1 MNTTRRSRGPSD
13 GPGGVQRPLTTGATG
28 ATGNMLSELYSSVV
42 GDQERLTKLPLVVSR
57 DMEERFI
64 RDGWPVGKVYGSE
77 ADMAAYYGVGRDVM
91 REAVRVLEA
100 RDEVR
105 VRRGPQGGIAVA
117 RPGGTHL
124 LVMIGGYAYLT
135 GLGLPDI
142 VEAWSAV
149 HISAVR
155 LIGDRSR
162 QAGGRPL
169 GESQAADDD
178 GIPDTAGLLGR
189 FAAEVIGGSGS
200 GPLKYFNDV
209 LAPLLPRMSTAL
221 GADALAD
228 IRQRIIHDLDRGRTE
243 DAVRL
248 ARTLFCGAARDT
260 LAQVARTGGWKGTP
274 VPEPLEQMR
283 IPAFAAVRRM
293 MSEITPEEWVR
304 GRPLGN
310 ECELAE
316 RFGVDRSVIR
326 QAIRMMEDAETAV
339 TLPGRGHGLVT
350 RCPSPAPLSRQ
361 VCVYLASHAEPPEE
375 AALALGSLM
384 IEMAEIAARKTG
396 PRDAE
401 LFDALFDELRQLTSA
416 APISSVQLIERL
428 QNRLARNVLLSL
440 FINGIK
446 AYVSWS
452 MSEELHAPSWVIE
465 FFAQSTHDVLRAIGR
480 RDAPEAARL
489 QAVKQEMLAK
499 YRQCVLE
506 GRDPEVR

>member
-1 MNTTRRSRGPSD
+1 MNTTRHSRGLSDSPGGAQRSR
-13 GPGGVQRPLTTGATG
+13 TTGATG
-28 ATGNMLSELYSSVV
+28 NPLSELYSSVV

-77 ADMAAYYGVGRDVM
+77 ADLAAYYGVGRDVM

-155 LIGDRSR
+155 LMGDRSR
-162 QAGGRPL
+162 QAGGRLP
-169 GESQAADDD
+169 ESQAADD
-178 GIPDTAGLLGR
+178 GGTPDTAGLLGR

-221 GADALAD
+221 GADALARM
-228 IRQRIIHDLDRGRTE
+228 RQRIIHDLDRGRTE
-243 DAVRL
+243 DAVRR

-260 LAQVARTGGWKGTP
+260 LAHVARTGGWQGTS

-293 MSEITPEEWVR
+293 MSEITPQEWVR

-310 ECELAE
+310 EWELAE

-361 VCVYLASHAEPPEE
+361 VCVYLASHSEPPEG

-396 PRDAE
+396 PRDVE
-401 LFDALFDELRQLTSA
+401 LFEALFDELRQLTSA
-416 APISSVQLIERL
+416 APIASVQLIERL
-428 QNRLARNVLLSL
+428 QNRLARNALLSL

-499 YRQCVLE
+499 YRQAVLE
-506 GRDPEVR
+506 GRGHEVR